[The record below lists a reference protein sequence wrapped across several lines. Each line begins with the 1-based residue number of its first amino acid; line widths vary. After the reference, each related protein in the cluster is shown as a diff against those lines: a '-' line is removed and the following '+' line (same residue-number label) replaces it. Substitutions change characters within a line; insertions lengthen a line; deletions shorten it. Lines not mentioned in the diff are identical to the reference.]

1 MQNISYLI
9 HPPRIVA
16 RCARGSHTHGRIDF
30 CDVSEMSCGCLC
42 SSC

>member
-1 MQNISYLI
+1 MQNISVN
-9 HPPRIVA
+9 PSSRIVA